1 MSDAVMSINEELD
14 MSDFNVLKEYYIR
27 YLRDIRGAK
36 ESTVNHY
43 LGALNTISK
52 YLIEKNKILVSI
64 YEIEE
69 LGELEIVRSYL
80 YGQPDFVEKDER
92 GNRMYSAGLN
102 NYIRFAEGQE
112 FKNVGRQVECLDIIV
127 PVGNLGTAAVTSWKR
142 NGIIKKQSIEMANY
156 TCEVDSV
163 HDTFIAES
171 TQQRYM
177 EGHHAIPMK
186 NQGSFSVSL
195 DVYANIVCLCP
206 VCHRLLHYGL
216 RSDKESVLNRIYA
229 ERADRLKQSGIILS
243 KEEFLD
249 RAI

>member
-1 MSDAVMSINEELD
+1 MYN

-52 YLIEKNKILVSI
+52 YLIEKNIVSTSI

-69 LGELEIVRSYL
+69 MDELEEIRSYL
-80 YGQPDFVEKDER
+80 YRQTDFLEKDER
-92 GNRMYSAGLN
+92 GNRMYSSGLN
-102 NYIRFAEGQE
+102 NYIRFAEGEE
-112 FKNVGRQVECLDIIV
+112 FKSAGRQVKCLDIVV
-127 PVGNLGTAAVTSWKR
+127 PVGNLGTAIVASWKR

-156 TCEVDSV
+156 TCEVDSA

-171 TQQRYM
+171 THKRYM
-177 EGHHAIPMK
+177 EGHHVIPMK
-186 NQGSFSVSL
+186 NQGGFSVSL

-216 RSDKESVLNRIYA
+216 KSDKEIILNRIYV
-229 ERADRLKQSGIILS
+229 ERADRLQQSGIILS
-243 KEEFLD
+243 KEEFLE
-249 RAI
+249 RTI

>member
-1 MSDAVMSINEELD
+1 
-14 MSDFNVLKEYYIR
+14 MSDFNVLKEYYVR

-36 ESTVNHY
+36 TSTINHY

-52 YLIEKNKILVSI
+52 YLVEKNKIEVSI

-80 YGQPDFVEKDER
+80 YGQADFVEKDER

-102 NYIRFAEGQE
+102 NYIRFAKGEE
-112 FKNVGRQVECLDIIV
+112 FKNVGRQVARLDIVV
-127 PVGNLGTAAVTSWKR
+127 PVSGLGTTTVSSWKR

-156 TCEVDSV
+156 MCEVNSV

-171 TQQRYM
+171 THKRYM

-186 NQGSFSVSL
+186 NQGNFSVSL

-229 ERADRLKQSGIILS
+229 ERIERLKQSGIVLS
-243 KEEFLD
+243 KEEFVEK
-249 RAI
+249 AI